1 MIRRPLAPGP
11 APALSREADARGIIL
26 AAPLPYAAIL
36 GTVQCLALARDHQG
50 HGKPYPHPE
59 HRSTAETLRGKLW
72 PHMEAAGFA
81 TPQEARVPCDVLRA
95 ATLCLRRWR
104 ADTGTTLWGDTDDA
118 ELTAAWRDGLNA
130 PRPEPATA

>member
-1 MIRRPLAPGP
+1 MTDTRRPLGPGP

-36 GTVQCLALARDHQG
+36 GTVQCLALARDTRG
-50 HGKPYPHPE
+50 E
-59 HRSTAETLRGKLW
+59 AETLRAKLW
-72 PHMEAAGFA
+72 PHMDAAGVA

-104 ADTGTTLWGDTDDA
+104 ADTGTTLWGDADDV

-130 PRPEPATA
+130 PRPTP